1 MYSNTTHYFFLNACN
16 ILYRQEFPNV
26 NDMHAVYMYIAHTQ
40 FRLPNVT
47 YSVVFPP
54 SRWSQANIKQ
64 VSHTR
69 QHDTHRPLSSW
80 FSSIICWRWYHDWVF
95 IGPSFRRYWEQSMSN
110 TEMEDKK
117 VLLLNMRSN
126 EIIWDQIFVF
136 SKIYKC
142 VSVKVTIKTILKT
155 MAQKRIK
162 NIKITSASLVKK
174 LINSGCVLFAE
185 RFII

>member
-1 MYSNTTHYFFLNACN
+1 
-16 ILYRQEFPNV
+16 
-26 NDMHAVYMYIAHTQ
+26 
-40 FRLPNVT
+40 
-47 YSVVFPP
+47 
-54 SRWSQANIKQ
+54 
-64 VSHTR
+64 
-69 QHDTHRPLSSW
+69 
-80 FSSIICWRWYHDWVF
+80 
-95 IGPSFRRYWEQSMSN
+95 MSN